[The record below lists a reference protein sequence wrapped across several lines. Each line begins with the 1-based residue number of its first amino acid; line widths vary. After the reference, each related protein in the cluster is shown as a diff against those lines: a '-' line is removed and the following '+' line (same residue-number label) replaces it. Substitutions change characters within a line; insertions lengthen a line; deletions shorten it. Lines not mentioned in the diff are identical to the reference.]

1 MKTVNLSEFLFPQLK
16 HTGIKLSTEI
26 KNTYILS
33 VSYLLLMRLLIF
45 LSEIKAG
52 LKTLLNTA
60 AITDRF
66 KRTRRKGKKKSVSL
80 CLLEPYN
87 SVNLGL

>member
-1 MKTVNLSEFLFPQLK
+1 MKTVNLSEFLFPQRK

-33 VSYLLLMRLLIF
+33 FSYLLLMRLLIF

-60 AITDRF
+60 AITDQS
-66 KRTRRKGKKKSVSL
+66 KRAHRKRKKKLSILVSL
-80 CLLEPYN
+80 N
-87 SVNLGL
+87 SKIL